1 MSDIPETVTAIC
13 KEIGLKSKDACWEL
27 PQRKGTWIMKHKS
40 LEKIAAFKGV
50 KFDLPEYVET
60 SAEKK
65 ICILMVQGHLGDKTE
80 WSIGEATAYN
90 NKNSYPF
97 AMAEKRA
104 KDRVILKLVG
114 LHGDVYSEEEA
125 DDFKNTQKKTEEHLE
140 DSVKE
145 NYSVIEGMVRQSTDN
160 PIEEPI
166 PKAVKKYG
174 GKLLS
179 DLKEDELVELQQMVT
194 TKKWAQK
201 IDDALDVFRPAPI
214 DEIAEQGADCPTAPE
229 YVETFKQADTAWL
242 NL

>member
-1 MSDIPETVTAIC
+1 
-13 KEIGLKSKDACWEL
+13 
-27 PQRKGTWIMKHKS
+27 MKHKS

-125 DDFKNTQKKTEEHLE
+125 DDFKDTQKKTENLVEK
-140 DSVKE
+140 D
-145 NYSVIEGMVRQSTDN
+145 YSVIEGMVRQSTDN
-160 PIEEPI
+160 PIEEEPI
-166 PKAVKKYG
+166 PEAVKKYG

-194 TKKWAQK
+194 TKKWAQR
-201 IDDALDVFRPAPI
+201 IDDALDVFRPA
-214 DEIAEQGADCPTAPE
+214 
-229 YVETFKQADTAWL
+229 L
-242 NL
+242 

>member
-1 MSDIPETVTAIC
+1 MSDIPENVKAIC
-13 KEIGLKSKDACWEL
+13 KEIGLSSSEACWEL

-125 DDFKNTQKKTEEHLE
+125 DDFKDTQKKTENLVEK
-140 DSVKE
+140 D
-145 NYSVIEGMVRQSTDN
+145 YSVIEGMVRQSSDN

-166 PKAVKKYG
+166 PEAVKKYG

-194 TKKWAQK
+194 TKKWAQR

-214 DEIAEQGADCPTAPE
+214 DDIAAQGADDPTAPE
-229 YVETFKQADTAWL
+229 VVETFKQADTAWL

>member
-1 MSDIPETVTAIC
+1 MSDIPENVKAIC
-13 KEIGLKSKDACWEL
+13 KEIELSSSEACWEL

-65 ICILMVQGHLGDKTE
+65 ICVLMVQGHLGDKTE

-125 DDFKNTQKKTEEHLE
+125 DDFKDTQKKTEDLVEK
-140 DSVKE
+140 D
-145 NYSVIEGMVRQSTDN
+145 YSVIEGMVRQSTDN
-160 PIEEPI
+160 PIEEEPI
-166 PKAVKKYG
+166 PEAVKKYG
-174 GKLLS
+174 GRLLS
-179 DLKEDELVELQQMVT
+179 DLKEGELVELQQMVT
-194 TKKWAQK
+194 TKKWAQR
-201 IDDALDVFRPAPI
+201 IDDALDVFRPAPL
-214 DEIAEQGADCPTAPE
+214 DDIAAQGADDPTAPE
-229 YVETFKQADTAWL
+229 VVETFKQADTAWL